1 MKKILIISVLL
12 VSFVSASEGEGKFM
26 HIEKKTLENGLTVLV
41 RQNHTVPKVSVQLW
55 YNVGSKDEKDGE
67 KGRAHLIEHMI
78 FKGTKEM
85 LSETDIKVL
94 THMLSGDCNAFTSY
108 DFTGYLFNLPSQNW
122 RAILPVMADCM
133 VNASFDDEHLNSE
146 MKAVIQE
153 LKMMRDQHVRTLAY
167 DLLTAIFPDH
177 PYHYPLIGYKQDLW
191 SARGKDLERFYKK
204 HYLPN
209 NATLVVVGDVQAQEV
224 FDLVEQYFGAIPA
237 NFDYTKEQFYHNP
250 DIGSKS
256 VTLYRDIQQ
265 PTALTAYVIPGL
277 IAKKSDVINVL
288 SLTLSGGKNSRLYK
302 RLVDGAQLVSDVNAT
317 YLELFDFS
325 LFLILFA
332 PKEQKD
338 IPEIERIIADELQ
351 NIVEHG
357 LSKDELQGVL
367 KKAKM
372 GEYATLEKNESQA
385 YSIGKN
391 FTAIGDPAYGFTYL
405 DVKPEQLD
413 ADLRA
418 FVARYL
424 RPSVAHKGLI
434 VPLAECEKAYWLQLQ
449 QESDAQDVQVL
460 SAHERVAPVE
470 QPRYANTVKPEQSLE
485 FNFPKAQ
492 SADLDNGIKLFW
504 YKNTLTPKI
513 NVALTFKA
521 DGSYDPQDKQGLYN
535 FVSRMMV
542 EGTKNYSGPEL
553 AHELESR
560 GIGLAVYPGG
570 VSMALL
576 REDLEKGLELL
587 HEILTQATFPAD
599 ALEKIRSQMIVDLK
613 VFWDNPSS
621 FAGQLMQEIVYEGH
635 PFSKNGL
642 GTPES
647 LSVITRDD
655 LVSFYKQYISPC
667 DARCVI
673 VGDLPEDIKDIVQR
687 TLGAWQGPVVE
698 KLVYPELQIKEPR
711 ELNFPINRDQV
722 ALLLARLSVDRKDPD
737 YDKLLIFDQI
747 FGGSL
752 HSRLFRLREQSGLFY
767 SIGGSTTAQAG
778 LQPGMVLVRTLVT
791 VDRLAEAEYAIKNMM
806 AQVVDTLTEEDIA
819 RAKDALANGL
829 VSFFDSN
836 ANMVQAFLF
845 LDKYGFGADY
855 FDHRAKIL
863 AGITLQQVKDAV
875 RPYMDP
881 SMLNVI
887 RVGRVA

>member
-1 MKKILIISVLL
+1 MKRILIALLLLCRSGMIQGKESV
-12 VSFVSASEGEGKFM
+12 M
-26 HIEKKTLENGLTVLV
+26 HIEKKILENGLTVLV
-41 RQNHTVPKVSVQLW
+41 RQNHTVPKVSIQLW

-191 SARGKDLERFYKK
+191 SARGKDLERFYKQ
-204 HYLPN
+204 HYVPN

-224 FDLVEQYFGAIPA
+224 FDLAEQYFGAIPA
-237 NFDYTKEQFYHNP
+237 NFDYSKEHYYHNP

-277 IAKKSDVINVL
+277 VAKKSDVINVL
-288 SLTLSGGKNSRLYK
+288 SLVLSGGKNSRLYK
-302 RLVDGAQLVSDVNAT
+302 RLVDGAQLVSDVSAT

-325 LFLILFA
+325 LFLIIFA

-351 NIVEHG
+351 NVIQDG
-357 LSKDELQGVL
+357 LYKDELQGVL

-372 GEYATLEKNESQA
+372 SEYASLEKNESQA

-391 FTAIGDPAYGFTYL
+391 FTAVGDPAYGFTYL
-405 DVKPEQLD
+405 DVKPEQLE

-418 FVARYL
+418 FVAQYL
-424 RPSVAHKGLI
+424 RASVAHKGLI
-434 VPLAECEKAYWLQLQ
+434 LPLAENDKAYWLQLQ
-449 QESDAQDVQVL
+449 QESDAQDAQVL
-460 SAHERVAPVE
+460 CAHERVTPVE
-470 QPRYANTVKPEQSLE
+470 LPRYANTVKPEQGLE
-485 FNFPKAQ
+485 FNFPKAH
-492 SADLDNGIKLFW
+492 SAELSNGIKLFW
-504 YKNTLTPKI
+504 YDNKLTPKI
-513 NVALTFKA
+513 NLTLTFKA
-521 DGSYDPQDKQGLYN
+521 NGSYDPEEKQGLYN
-535 FVSRMMV
+535 FVTRMMT

-560 GIGLAVYPGG
+560 GIGFAVYPGG
-570 VSMALL
+570 VSMVLL

-587 HEILTQATFPAD
+587 HEVLTQATFPAD
-599 ALEKIRSQMIVDLK
+599 AIEKVRSQMLMDLK

-621 FAGQLMQEIVYEGH
+621 FAGQLMQEVVYAGH
-635 PFSKNGL
+635 PFSKNAL
-642 GTPES
+642 GTPD
-647 LSVITRDD
+647 SVSAITRDD
-655 LVSFYKQYISPC
+655 LVAFYNQFISPC
-667 DARCVI
+667 EVKCAI
-673 VGDLPEDIKDIVQR
+673 VGDLPDDVKAVVQR
-687 TLGAWQGPVVE
+687 TLGVWQGAEVADF
-698 KLVYPELQIKEPR
+698 VYPELQVHAPR

-722 ALLLARLSVDRKDPD
+722 ALLLARLSVDRKDAD

-752 HSRLFRLREQSGLFY
+752 HSRLFQLREQSGLFY
-767 SIGGSTTAQAG
+767 SIGGSTTVQAG

-791 VDRLAEAEYAIKNMM
+791 VHRLAEAELAIKNMM
-806 AQVVDTLTEEDIA
+806 AHVVDTLTEEDIA

-845 LDKYGFGADY
+845 LEKYGFDADY
-855 FDHRAKIL
+855 FDHRAKAL
-863 AGITLQQVKDAV
+863 AGITLQEVKDAV

-887 RVGRVA
+887 RVGRVS